1 MKKKFNTKKVLTVV
15 GATITIMALPELAQ
29 AATQGASGGS
39 GAVFGAFDG
48 PWIDI
53 QNFMKGSFGKLL
65 AGLSVIGG
73 VAAGLIKNNIWAF
86 ATGLGIAIGFNQ
98 APALITALFPAAAS
112 AAEILNVLPGL

>member
-15 GATITIMALPELAQ
+15 GATITIMALPELAH
-29 AATQGASGGS
+29 AGGAVTGGS
-39 GAVFGAFDG
+39 AGVFGAFDG